1 MVMWMFVVIRRM
13 HTLMGQRGRGAL
25 LRATELPI
33 VHMLQGS
40 KSLQTAQVSLRFQY
54 SSLLQDHSRKIFC
67 LHQKRCLVSEA
78 VQASRAGTCLYTQLK
93 CHRQKQQRRKVGVIF
108 CSTQAPSNA
117 LRFEY
122 RHGIPVL
129 TLILPSRGERCQFTV
144 KPMLMTVGDFLKD
157 IQNEDK
163 GIDSTAVF
171 HEDGTKVSSSTLMD
185 VLLRTHFKLVINNLV
200 YEVQP
205 LVRGELSSEHAIQM
219 DDVKTLVH
227 KLYSALYLEQ
237 HQLQKE
243 QQLLEKLEVLREQIQ
258 PMEQMKDK
266 ILQKAESKS
275 TKLLWIGLA
284 LMSTQ
289 AGALA
294 WLTWWVY
301 SWDIMEPVTYFIT
314 YGSAMS
320 FYAYFVLTRQDYVY
334 PDIKD
339 RQFLHYFYQKARRH
353 KFDVEKYNN
362 LKDDLAKVEQELKR
376 LRDPLKLKL
385 PIQQVDDKD

>member
-1 MVMWMFVVIRRM
+1 M
-13 HTLMGQRGRGAL
+13 LMGQTGREEL
-25 LRATELPI
+25 LRASKAPI
-33 VHMLQGS
+33 IQMLRGPRSPQPAQMPLRLLCSMLFQGNS
-40 KSLQTAQVSLRFQY
+40 CMPSCS
-54 SSLLQDHSRKIFC
+54 
-67 LHQKRCLVSEA
+67 HQKRYLVREP
-78 VQASRAGTCLYTQLK
+78 VQASRARMCLYTQLK
-93 CHRQKQQRRKVGVIF
+93 CHRQILQRRQVGVIF

-117 LRFEY
+117 LMFEY

-129 TLILPSRGERCQFTV
+129 NLVLPSRGERCQFTV
-144 KPMLMTVGDFLKD
+144 KPLLMTVGDFLKD

-163 GIDSTAVF
+163 GIDRAGIF

-185 VLLRTHFKLVINNLV
+185 VLLRSHFKLVINNLT

-205 LVRGELSSEHAIQM
+205 LIRGELSSEHITQM
-219 DDVKTLVH
+219 DDIKTLVH
-227 KLYSALYLEQ
+227 KLYSTLYLEQ

-243 QQLLEKLEVLREQIQ
+243 RQLLEKLEVLREQIQ
-258 PMEQMKDK
+258 PLEQMKDK
-266 ILQKAESKS
+266 ILQKAEAKT

-314 YGSAMS
+314 YGSAMA

-339 RQFLHYFYQKARRH
+339 RQFLHYFYQKAKRH
-353 KFDVEKYNN
+353 RFEIEKYNK
-362 LKDDLAKVEQELKR
+362 LKDDLALVEQELKR

-385 PIQQVDDKD
+385 PVQQVDDKD